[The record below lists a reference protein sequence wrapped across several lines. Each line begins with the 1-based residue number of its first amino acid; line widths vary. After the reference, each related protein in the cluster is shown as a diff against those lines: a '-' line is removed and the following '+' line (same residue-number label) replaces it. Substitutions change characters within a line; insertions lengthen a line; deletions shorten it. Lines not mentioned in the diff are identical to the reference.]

1 MAGGHRPF
9 WLHACSRLANKPGF
23 RIARR
28 LGPGGRMILDSHD
41 DEQQLFA
48 ATTMIH
54 VNTLRLLI
62 SCLMPLAARNAKD
75 PKRWMEELEQLAI
88 ASADF
93 AAFEGAGQV
102 NPELMKAAVIGAL
115 EEVLGAAKRSLE
127 AIST

>member
-1 MAGGHRPF
+1 MEI
-9 WLHACSRLANKPGF
+9 N
-23 RIARR
+23 
-28 LGPGGRMILDSHD
+28 SHD
-41 DEQQLFA
+41 AEPQQLA
-48 ATTMIH
+48 AATMIH
-54 VNTLRLLI
+54 INTLRLLI

-75 PKRWMEELEQLAI
+75 PKRWMEELEQLAM

-93 AAFEGAGQV
+93 ATFEGAGHV